1 VQPEPQEPP
10 APQPEATIQVHSTI
24 ETFAP
29 VKVSEHIEG
38 DFKEYLL
45 RRTKDTSKAL
55 SLLADDELI
64 HVSEAKRNKDG
75 TVSTQQRFMVKKE
88 ALLGISHNKFDWLD
102 SFKFGWW
109 SMFAGGLTLS
119 IFGIPIGSTLL
130 VAGLFFSCWQFA
142 DPEMITLETTT
153 GRHRLMLNRMG
164 SDRELMGCS
173 MDHFSATIQNLLTS
187 GELDTTDYE
196 NSVEGLMLER
206 AAQLQA
212 AAQEAAAKAESK
224 AESKAAEPLTP
235 SPASPA
241 QVMVTSG
248 TLAVSAE
255 PMATSS
261 IEPFPIQ
268 PPPTDSDTDL
278 ITPAVEG
285 EPTDSIDQIQEDTQ
299 ESESSDWGGA
309 SEWPEPTP
317 PAELAEPAPPEELPE
332 PAPPAELAE
341 PAPPEALPEPAPPAE
356 LAEPAPPEALPEP
369 APPAELAEAAPPEE
383 LPEPAPPAE
392 LPEPAPP
399 PALAPPPAPIPPPSL
414 APLPAP
420 TPPLPMPPPGLGL
433 PPVIPL
439 PSLDPLLMDPDAA
452 MPAPPETMVAG
463 SPREDPMSTDEKNDL
478 LSMLDD

>member
-1 VQPEPQEPP
+1 
-10 APQPEATIQVHSTI
+10 
-24 ETFAP
+24 
-29 VKVSEHIEG
+29 
-38 DFKEYLL
+38 
-45 RRTKDTSKAL
+45 
-55 SLLADDELI
+55 
-64 HVSEAKRNKDG
+64 
-75 TVSTQQRFMVKKE
+75 MVKKE
-88 ALLGISHNKFDWLD
+88 ALLGISHNKFNWLD

-224 AESKAAEPLTP
+224 AAEPLTP

-309 SEWPEPTP
+309 SEWPEP
-317 PAELAEPAPPEELPE
+317 
-332 PAPPAELAE
+332 APPAELAE
-341 PAPPEALPEPAPPAE
+341 P
-356 LAEPAPPEALPEP
+356 
-369 APPAELAEAAPPEE
+369 APPEE

>member
-1 VQPEPQEPP
+1 MQPEPQEPP

-212 AAQEAAAKAESK
+212 AAQEAAAKAAAK

-341 PAPPEALPEPAPPAE
+341 
-356 LAEPAPPEALPEP
+356 
-369 APPAELAEAAPPEE
+369 AAPTEE

>member
-1 VQPEPQEPP
+1 MQPEPQEPP

-224 AESKAAEPLTP
+224 AAEPLTP

-356 LAEPAPPEALPEP
+356 L
-369 APPAELAEAAPPEE
+369 
-383 LPEPAPPAE
+383 
-392 LPEPAPP
+392 PEPAPP